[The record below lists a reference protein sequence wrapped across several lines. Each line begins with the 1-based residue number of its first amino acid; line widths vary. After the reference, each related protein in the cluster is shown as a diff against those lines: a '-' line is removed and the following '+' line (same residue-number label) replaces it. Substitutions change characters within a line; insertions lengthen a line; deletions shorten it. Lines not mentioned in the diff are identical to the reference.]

1 MPLLLLLK
9 KQSKSAHEKGRKF
22 SSSTEGK
29 ANECVGMQTQ
39 KKVGSNE
46 ARKTDVDVA
55 VVCQVKTASTA
66 AAAAAKVPIK
76 VSHF

>member
-1 MPLLLLLK
+1 MCRD
-9 KQSKSAHEKGRKF
+9 AD
-22 SSSTEGK
+22 T
-29 ANECVGMQTQ
+29 

-66 AAAAAKVPIK
+66 AAAAAAKVPIK